1 MRCGLEKRRCRR
13 STASRLWHEER
24 CQHFRRELRWG
35 IVRHNPSCGFT
46 FIELV
51 ITVAI
56 VGLLASLALP
66 LSEVAVQR
74 SKEQELRTNLRE
86 IRDAIDAYKQAVD
99 DQRIARNAGETGYPK
114 TLDVLVQGVND
125 AKSPKPAK
133 IYFLRRVPR
142 DPFSTDPDKPAA
154 ETWGKRSY
162 ASPPDEPRDGD
173 DVYDVYSLSTGTGL
187 NGVPHRQW

>member
-1 MRCGLEKRRCRR
+1 MPARNQRGRGSAGVKRG
-13 STASRLWHEER
+13 A
-24 CQHFRRELRWG
+24 G
-35 IVRHNPSCGFT
+35 GFT

-56 VGLLASLALP
+56 VALLASLALP

-74 SKEQELRTNLRE
+74 SKEQALRANLRE
-86 IRDAIDAYKQAVD
+86 IREAIDAYKQAVD
-99 DQRIARNAGETGYPK
+99 EQRIPRSVGETGYPK
-114 TLDVLVQGVND
+114 SLDVLVQGVND

-133 IYFLRRVPR
+133 IYFLRRIPR
-142 DPFSTDPDKPAA
+142 DPFSTDPERPAA

-162 ASPPDEPRDGD
+162 ASPPDEPREGD
-173 DVYDVYSLSTGTGL
+173 DVYDVFSLSTAVGL

>member
-1 MRCGLEKRRCRR
+1 MQDLRQDVRLVTVSRNR
-13 STASRLWHEER
+13 SA
-24 CQHFRRELRWG
+24 
-35 IVRHNPSCGFT
+35 GFT

-56 VGLLASLALP
+56 VALLASLALP
-66 LSEVAVQR
+66 LSEVSVQR

-142 DPFSTDPDKPAA
+142 DPFATDPDKPAA

>member
-1 MRCGLEKRRCRR
+1 VQLRCFRCDIGR
-13 STASRLWHEER
+13 SRAA
-24 CQHFRRELRWG
+24 
-35 IVRHNPSCGFT
+35 GFT

-74 SKEQELRTNLRE
+74 TKEQELRRSLRE
-86 IRDAIDAYKQAVD
+86 IREAIDAYKQAVD
-99 DQRIARNAGETGYPK
+99 EKRIQTSVGETGYPK
-114 TLDVLVQGVND
+114 SLEVLVQGVND

-142 DPFSTDPDKPAA
+142 DPFSTEPNTPAA

-162 ASPPDEPRDGD
+162 VSPPEEPQAGD
-173 DVYDVYSLSTGTGL
+173 DVYDVYSLSRGIGL
-187 NGVPHRQW
+187 NGVPHREW

>member
-1 MRCGLEKRRCRR
+1 MR
-13 STASRLWHEER
+13 ASRTAYER
-24 CQHFRRELRWG
+24 CVTWRAA
-35 IVRHNPSCGFT
+35 GFT

-56 VGLLASLALP
+56 VAVLASMALP
-66 LSEVAVQR
+66 LSEIAVQR
-74 SKEQELRTNLRE
+74 SKEQELRRSLRE
-86 IRDAIDAYKQAVD
+86 IREAIDAYKQAVD
-99 DQRIARNAGETGYPK
+99 EQRIPRTVGETGYPK

-142 DPFSTDPDKPAA
+142 DPFSTDPQKSAV

-162 ASPPDEPRDGD
+162 VSPPDEPQEGD
-173 DVYDVYSLSTGTGL
+173 DVYDVYSLSPRIGL
-187 NGVPHRQW
+187 NGVPHREW